1 MITRPLDLA
10 SKLRPPP
17 RNLDA
22 LFFVNAGLL
31 VLFFSLFGSQ
41 FVLAPGLGVD
51 FRLPKVAGATVHA
64 RPSTHSITVLNS
76 GQILTPNGNE
86 NLDALGRWLEREAK
100 RTQAPLLLVRMSAGM
115 STSVLA
121 DITNVA
127 NKAGF
132 EVVMAAD
139 EPAAPRGSA
148 TP

>member
-51 FRLPKVAGATVHA
+51 FRLPKVEGATAHA
-64 RPSTHSITVLNS
+64 RASTHSITVLGS

-86 NLDALGRWLEREAK
+86 KLDGLARWLEAEAK
-100 RTQAPLLLVRMSAGM
+100 KTSNPLLLVRMSEGM
-115 STSVLA
+115 STALLA
-121 DITNVA
+121 DITSVA
-127 NKAGF
+127 RRAGF

-139 EPAAPRGSA
+139 EPAPAPKR
-148 TP
+148 